1 MTEQEKEERFWYLTR
16 GTEWIPVHLDKDRKV
31 YNIAESTEP
40 HNTAVEEVC
49 ACEDVKVEAEDKIIL
64 FATRT
69 CPNCKMAVQ
78 FLNKAGI
85 AFEEI
90 FADENAEMATKFEI
104 RQAPTLVVIKGGVAE
119 KIVNLS
125 NIKGFIENYN
135 K

>member
-1 MTEQEKEERFWYLTR
+1 
-16 GTEWIPVHLDKDRKV
+16 
-31 YNIAESTEP
+31 
-40 HNTAVEEVC
+40 
-49 ACEDVKVEAEDKIIL
+49 
-64 FATRT
+64 
-69 CPNCKMAVQ
+69 MAVQ

-90 FADENAEMATKFEI
+90 FADENADMANKFEI